1 MNHRTFFAS
10 TIAIVNTRMATP
22 SQTHLQIFSSMGI
35 LTGSPSDPGAHR
47 PFNPLNVKSCCK
59 SDFFSGRSAWQQSP
73 SLPHSE
79 GASGLGRPSGMR
91 LTRCLKV
98 LPDGERTGILDKRN
112 KRKASTRLS
121 GRRPKADARVGPSP
135 RGGLILPCPL
145 SIQLKR
151 KGLKAPQAIRQTRA
165 VLGGRTSYNTTHRS
179 SGLCGVKEKLISSD
193 GVGVHST
200 GFSPPTGF

>member
-59 SDFFSGRSAWQQSP
+59 SDFFGGGSAWQQSP
-73 SLPHSE
+73 GLPRSE

-112 KRKASTRLS
+112 KRRLV
-121 GRRPKADARVGPSP
+121 PTLPSFYTAQKE
-135 RGGLILPCPL
+135 GFEGAKDNTANPCSP
-145 SIQLKR
+145 
-151 KGLKAPQAIRQTRA
+151 
-165 VLGGRTSYNTTHRS
+165 GRTHKLQHYSSVVRLVRSQRETNFFGWCWGSQHRFFATDRVLNAELF
-179 SGLCGVKEKLISSD
+179 GPNHEID
-193 GVGVHST
+193 
-200 GFSPPTGF
+200 